1 MFCAKLESKPS
12 FLKVLSR
19 MIRIYAGIYILR
31 GINYVTYLVPAF
43 VKLEVNG
50 SEIFT
55 KLQKKK
61 SIYAYGESNSGQN
74 LGRVLCYHY
83 TTCVSCV
90 EKLLD
95 LQLIKDERSNA

>member
-61 SIYAYGESNSGQN
+61 EYLRIRRIELRAKPWKGFM
-74 LGRVLCYHY
+74 LPLHHMRFM
-83 TTCVSCV
+83 
-90 EKLLD
+90 
-95 LQLIKDERSNA
+95 R

>member
-61 SIYAYGESNSGQN
+61 KVFTHTENRTPGKTLEGFY
-74 LGRVLCYHY
+74 V
-83 TTCVSCV
+83 TTTPHAFHAL
-90 EKLLD
+90 K
-95 LQLIKDERSNA
+95 NF